1 MPIYEYACDQCS
13 ARFEKLVPNMEA
25 QVTCPECSAQPR
37 RLPSVFSSPGATP
50 APQHGC
56 GGGCQCFPSSN

>member
-1 MPIYEYACDQCS
+1 MPIYEYACNQCS
-13 ARFEKLVPNMEA
+13 AHFEKLVPRLEA
-25 QVTCPECSAQPR
+25 EVSCPSCESTNAR

-56 GGGCQCFPSSN
+56 GGGCQCFPSN